1 MSLGEFNQ
9 ISAGMSHDQVAEI
22 VGSPGQLSVDRDV
35 AGFHDTI
42 YTWSG
47 CGGLGANAN
56 VQFQDD
62 AEVTKAQ
69 AGLG

>member
-1 MSLGEFNQ
+1 
-9 ISAGMSHDQVAEI
+9 
-22 VGSPGQLSVDRDV
+22 VDRDV